1 LSWTDCNRFVVDG
14 DGEAERLNGVG
25 EGLESRLGESGRND
39 KWLFCLTA
47 SMIGAHQ
54 ERL

>member
-1 LSWTDCNRFVVDG
+1 MLVALVFESW
-14 DGEAERLNGVG
+14 
-25 EGLESRLGESGRND
+25 LGESEQND